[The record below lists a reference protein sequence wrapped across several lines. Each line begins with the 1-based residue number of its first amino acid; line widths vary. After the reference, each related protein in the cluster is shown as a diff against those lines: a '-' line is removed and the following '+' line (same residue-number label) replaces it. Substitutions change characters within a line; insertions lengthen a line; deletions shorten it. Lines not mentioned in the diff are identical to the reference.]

1 LQRELGKTIEGKRVI
16 LSDIS
21 RENMDFQTKY
31 AGKIHE
37 KDSLRQQIS
46 DIEHLIR
53 QLRLEI
59 EQTTTDTQRTHLLQ
73 EREMEIR
80 ARKAAEE
87 RRIAKLVGEDVRE
100 QIRALEEQ
108 YNVTNATQAKQVE
121 IELRLRTHYEQACK
135 DLDQALQEA
144 LKKKNQQVQEL
155 FKIQEEV

>member
-1 LQRELGKTIEGKRVI
+1 
-16 LSDIS
+16 
-21 RENMDFQTKY
+21 
-31 AGKIHE
+31 
-37 KDSLRQQIS
+37 
-46 DIEHLIR
+46 
-53 QLRLEI
+53 
-59 EQTTTDTQRTHLLQ
+59 
-73 EREMEIR
+73 MEIR

-108 YNVTNATQAKQVE
+108 YNVTNATQAKQVD